1 MLCDNCVHAKVCR
14 FEVADGEQCSDFM
27 DERIVDK
34 FNSMTIEQIKE
45 MVAGKEYDF
54 LRTNEHL
61 GNRIIFLTLGGS
73 YSYGT
78 NVETSD
84 VDVRGC
90 ALNSSSDLLGLT
102 NFDQVVNTETDTTV
116 YGFNKL
122 VSLLLNCNPNTIE
135 MLGCKPDHYFLI
147 TDIGRE
153 MIANRKLFIS
163 KRAVNSF
170 GGYATQQLR
179 RLENAIARDRLPQG
193 RREEHTLNSMKSA
206 AKTFEEKYTKFDHG
220 SIVLFTDE
228 SKREGLDREVF
239 ANIHLDRYPAR
250 EFNCI
255 MNELTNII
263 GTYEKLNHR
272 SYKKDDNHLN
282 KHAMH
287 LIRLY
292 LMCLDLL
299 ENGDIVTYREKDLE
313 LLMSIRR
320 GAFQQEDG
328 TYRSEFFDMVTDFE
342 KRLSYAKENT
352 SIPDNPDMKRVEEF
366 VMSVNRR
373 SLDE

>member
-1 MLCDNCVHAKVCR
+1 
-14 FEVADGEQCSDFM
+14 
-27 DERIVDK
+27 
-34 FNSMTIEQIKE
+34 MTIEQIKG
-45 MVAGKEYDF
+45 MVAGQEYDF

-78 NVETSD
+78 NVDTSD

-90 ALNSSSDLLGLT
+90 ALNSQSDLLGMT
-102 NFDQVVNTETDTTV
+102 NFEQMVNTATDTTV
-116 YGFNKL
+116 YSFNKL
-122 VSLLLNCNPNTIE
+122 VQLLLNCNPNTIE
-135 MLGCKPDHYFLI
+135 MLGCKPEHYFLI

-153 MIANRKLFIS
+153 MIDNRKLFIS

-179 RLENAIARDRLPQG
+179 RLENAIARDRLPQA
-193 RREEHTLNSMKSA
+193 RREEHTLNSMKNA
-206 AKTFEEKYTKFDHG
+206 AKRFEEIYTKFDKG
-220 SIVLFTDE
+220 SIVLYTDD
-228 SKREGLDREVF
+228 SPREDLDREVF
-239 ANIHLDRYPAR
+239 ANIHLTKYPAR
-250 EFNCI
+250 DFNSI

-263 GTYEKLNHR
+263 GTYDKLNHR
-272 SYKKDDNHLN
+272 NHKKDDNHLN

-292 LMCLDLL
+292 LMCLDIL
-299 ENGDIVTYREKDLE
+299 ENGDIVTYREKDHD
-313 LLMSIRR
+313 LLMNIRN
-320 GAFQQEDG
+320 GGYQQEDG
-328 TYRSEFFDMVTDFE
+328 TYRPEFFEMVSDFE
-342 KRLSYAKENT
+342 KRLAYAKENT
-352 SIPDNPDMKRVEEF
+352 DLPEHPNMKRVEEF